1 LNHPSCRPNTTWEI
15 LLTDKL
21 NLMDTFPSIALT
33 SSEDETIKLPDDIHG
48 AYAIVLFYR
57 GHW

>member
-1 LNHPSCRPNTTWEI
+1 
-15 LLTDKL
+15 LTDKL